1 MPPPPRPPLLPSTR
15 KRNTAVTAKG
25 HRGPTPTPRRS
36 ETDADEL
43 HDLKVRRRSESS
55 RAYAPALRQRANA
68 TLKAKTRTVPS
79 NAPNARPSPLH
90 VYVFGYCHRE
100 GQRGSRAGYGV
111 HIDGTEPTDT
121 TRNVSSPVSLY
132 TKQTSN
138 VASLLAVEA
147 ALEAPLVRKTAK
159 RDVRLVVHVDD
170 PYTLSMLTYKG
181 AELEAQGYPPRAN
194 HLLVARVRKAFAYT
208 VRTSK
213 HHPVL
218 LPIDL
223 DNANQA
229 EGYGHARR
237 MAKTAV
243 ERLRHTPLA
252 QGGEQEWYEIQN
264 GCAYDDTKR
273 LRLAIPSYDRAYAF
287 SKGAWWDWEE
297 REWYTYG
304 PQDLGVH
311 YDMTGVDFRNL
322 MFLYGSHTPGKAGQG
337 TKGAVV
343 TGAAS

>member
-1 MPPPPRPPLLPSTR
+1 MPPPRPPPPPPATR
-15 KRNTAVTAKG
+15 KRSNAVTTKG
-25 HRGPTPTPRRS
+25 ARPPPPQAPAFRRS
-36 ETDADEL
+36 ETDGDEF
-43 HDLKVRRRSESS
+43 HDLKRRRSESS

-68 TLKAKTRTVPS
+68 TLKAKTRTRRSAPS
-79 NAPNARPSPLH
+79 GARPSPLH

-111 HIDGTEPTDT
+111 YIDGTTPTDT
-121 TRNVSSPVSLY
+121 ARNVSAPVSLY

-138 VASLLAVEA
+138 AASLLAVEA
-147 ALEAPLVRKTAK
+147 ALDTSLVRRAS
-159 RDVRLVVHVDD
+159 RHDVRVVVHVDD

-194 HLLVARVRKAFAYT
+194 HLLVARARKAFAHT
-208 VRTSK
+208 VRAAK

-223 DNANQA
+223 DDAAQA
-229 EGYGHARR
+229 EGYAHGRR
-237 MAKTAV
+237 LAKTAV
-243 ERLRHTPLA
+243 EHLRDTPLA
-252 QGGEQEWYEIQN
+252 QGGEQEWYYLQN

-273 LRLAIPSYDRAYAF
+273 MRLTIPPYDRAYAL
-287 SKGAWWDWEE
+287 SKGAWWDWEA

-322 MFLYGSHTPGKAGQG
+322 MFLYGGGEGTGQPPAGQG
-337 TKGAVV
+337 V
-343 TGAAS
+343 